1 MAADPINVVT
11 TLRAVQYDG
20 TNSGDIIALDEFDFN
35 NASESGGV
43 WSFQSPPDSTS
54 YTINT
59 GDWILYA
66 QNQVML
72 KNSNSEFAMQY
83 SCNALCPEVQ
93 ALEAIALAPKVQAMG
108 VAPVPLLLASG
119 TANIN
124 VTLQPAMADDTYNAY
139 AHKFAGV
146 SLTDLDITSVTVVD
160 EDTVTVGV
168 ENVGLVTLTGA
179 SVLVHAVA

>member
-1 MAADPINVVT
+1 MAANPINAVSI
-11 TLRAVQYDG
+11 LRAVQYDG

-72 KNSNSEFAMQY
+72 KCSNSEFTLQY
-83 SCNALCPEVQ
+83 TCNALCPDVE
-93 ALEAIALAPKVQAMG
+93 ALAAVPSVRSIG

-119 TANIN
+119 TANVN
-124 VTLQPAMADDTYNAY
+124 VALSPAMPDDSYTAY
-139 AHKFAGV
+139 AAKFAGI
-146 SLTDLDITSVTVVD
+146 SLTDLNITSVTVVD

-179 SVLVHAVA
+179 TVLVHAVA